1 MILCVDI
8 GGTTAKI
15 ACADNT
21 GTLYDRDEFSTC
33 IDSYRTPVLDVVCR
47 GIRLWLDRTSR
58 KIKGIGVSAM
68 GQIDVQ
74 TGVVIGTNGNIPKYE
89 GARIRETLETQFHV
103 PVHVLNDA
111 TAAALGE
118 SFTGAAKGL
127 KNVLMLTFGTGVGGG
142 LILNGH
148 VYGGARGIAGE
159 LGHFT
164 LDPNGPLCTCGRHGC
179 FETLASTSAL
189 VRMCSEATGRTDL
202 NGQAVFE
209 AVAGNDPVIA
219 RVLDKWLDGI
229 ADGISGLIHILNPEI
244 VLIGGGVSA
253 QKELMIQPLNTK
265 IRERTMR
272 RFAENLIIREAK
284 LGNDAGLTGAARY
297 WMDCMGECD

>member
-8 GGTTAKI
+8 GGTSAKI
-15 ACADNT
+15 ACADSD
-21 GTLYDRDEFSTC
+21 GALYDRDEFPTC
-33 IDSYRTPVLDVVCR
+33 IDDYRVPVLDVVCR
-47 GIRLWLDRTSR
+47 GIRTWLDRTGRSV
-58 KIKGIGVSAM
+58 KGIGVSAM
-68 GQIDVQ
+68 GQIDIQ
-74 TGVVIGTNGNIPKYE
+74 SGTVIGTNGNVPNYE
-89 GARIRETLETQFHV
+89 GARIRETLETQFLV
-103 PVHVLNDA
+103 PVRVLNDA

-127 KNVLMLTFGTGVGGG
+127 KDVLMLTFGTGVGGG
-142 LILNGH
+142 LILNGR

-189 VRMCSEATGRTDL
+189 VRKCSEATGRTDL
-202 NGQAVFE
+202 DGRAVFA
-209 AVAGNDPVIA
+209 AVSDNNPVIT
-219 RVLDKWLDGI
+219 RILDKWMDGI

-244 VLIGGGVSA
+244 VLIGGGVSVQEA
-253 QKELMIQPLNTK
+253 LMIRPLENK

-272 RFAENLIIREAK
+272 CFAENLIIRGAK
-284 LGNDAGLTGAARY
+284 LGNNAGLTGAARY
-297 WMDCMGECD
+297 WMDCMQER